1 MGNTELLKNIV
12 PLEEKNKG
20 KNEYLYSLCFS
31 KPINGLFVRRDIILS
46 QQGHEIQ
53 WTFVL
58 KWELILPGVIWES
71 RECFQWNMSI
81 RDIVT
86 KWSYTHTDKF
96 MFAWPLIAFII
107 LCLLNTNTQQTLKKP
122 EHKFWW
128 GLMNQIQW
136 TFCLFHF
143 LNNQSSEKKS
153 SHKSTCQNVQFSSVA
168 LLDTWGVVSWDK
180 YMSIL

>member
-31 KPINGLFVRRDIILS
+31 KPINVIFVRRDIILS

-96 MFAWPLIAFII
+96 MFAWPLIAFYNPLFIEYEYTTNLGKVSAQVLMGI
-107 LCLLNTNTQQTLKKP
+107 NESNTMNVLFIPFFKQP
-122 EHKFWW
+122 ELRKE
-128 GLMNQIQW
+128 I
-136 TFCLFHF
+136 
-143 LNNQSSEKKS
+143 
-153 SHKSTCQNVQFSSVA
+153 
-168 LLDTWGVVSWDK
+168 
-180 YMSIL
+180 